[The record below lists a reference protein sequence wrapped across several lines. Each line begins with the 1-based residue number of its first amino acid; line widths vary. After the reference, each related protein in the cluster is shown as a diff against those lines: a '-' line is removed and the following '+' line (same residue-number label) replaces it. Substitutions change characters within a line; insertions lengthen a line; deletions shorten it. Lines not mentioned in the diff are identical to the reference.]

1 MAFKFP
7 TVPPELITDELL
19 TCKLC
24 SCVYSDPRILP
35 CLHSFCKRCLD
46 SQEGKRRGVLACR
59 SCNAEFTLPD
69 FGVDGL
75 QRNLFLAEIVEVAEL
90 MKTLSEKGKVSCQA
104 CKCPD
109 VDAVTHCIECSQF
122 LCASCKSA
130 HGRFRVTRDHQ
141 LINRDEYGSKSTGE
155 KVYGVAQQRTHYCTS
170 HSSHAVDLYC
180 RTCHTLI
187 CMRCTT
193 QDHRSPVH
201 DHLPI
206 GKAKELGQR
215 QLRSLMRTLTTE
227 REKIEE
233 ASESITEDLQDLN
246 ASCKRIES
254 QIYQQTQKLV
264 SHILLMR
271 EQMTTVLLTRVIEKR
286 KVLETQIRNLKSK
299 AHVLAGA
306 EEFAES
312 LLKYANPPQYL
323 AIHRLLEERL
333 SKLID
338 GHIDTN
344 PLENAHVEF
353 IPDDRLLE
361 FGIGEII
368 TSSAIASN
376 TRVEGLKRVVK
387 THDEITLRVTP
398 KDQHGRVIRADNILC
413 VHVLD
418 CEEKELE
425 KIEMLH
431 GEDGSHEGII
441 CFENEGNFDVRV
453 TLLKKDVR
461 TSPFTVTVVPSGGVM
476 RKVGGEGSEPGKFRF
491 ANGIAVNHRDE
502 LTVTDYFNNR
512 LQVMHWNGQ
521 VRETIKLL
529 GLSEQIT
536 PRDVAVQEDGTHV
549 ITDGGN
555 KQVLVCDEDGQVSTS
570 FGEKEQVDP
579 NGVAV
584 TKDGHIVVMDQQ
596 DRSMK
601 YTVTG
606 ATLHPLG
613 VFGKPIFKKA
623 LYVAVNSLNETY
635 VSDQGNHQVQVID
648 ERGNLAF
655 SIGSFGDQ
663 DGQLTS
669 PTGID
674 IDEHDNVYVCDLN
687 NDRVVK
693 FTRDGKF
700 ICNIFERRLK
710 KPLAIAVSKNEPRR
724 IAITEYRQ
732 HHVKILYL

>member
-1 MAFKFP
+1 MAFQSP
-7 TVPPELITDELL
+7 TIPPELITDELL

-24 SCVYSDPRILP
+24 SSVYSDPRILS

-69 FGVDGL
+69 VGVDSL

-90 MKTLSEKGKVSCQA
+90 MKTFSEKGKLSCQA
-104 CKCPD
+104 CKCP
-109 VDAVTHCIECSQF
+109 DAVTHCIECSQF

-130 HGRFRVTRDHQ
+130 HGRFRVSRDHQ
-141 LINRDEYGSKSTGE
+141 LIDCDGYGSDGRGE
-155 KVYGVAQQRTHYCTS
+155 KVYGVAQQRTPYCTS
-170 HSSHAVDLYC
+170 HPSQTVDLYC

-193 QDHRSPVH
+193 QDHQSPVH

-206 GKAKELGQR
+206 GRARELRQR
-215 QLRSLMRTLTTE
+215 QLQLLMRTLTTK
-227 REKIEE
+227 REKMDE
-233 ASESITEDLQDLN
+233 AAESITEDLQDLN

-254 QIYQQTQKLV
+254 QIYQQTQKFV

-271 EQMTTVLLTRVIEKR
+271 EQITEVLLTRVMEKR

-299 AHVLAGA
+299 SHVVADAEALA
-306 EEFAES
+306 ELFE
-312 LLKYANPPQYL
+312 YANPPQYL

-333 SKLID
+333 SQLID
-338 GHIDTN
+338 SHTDTD

-353 IPDDRLLE
+353 LPDDRLLE
-361 FGIGEII
+361 FGIGEIM

-387 THDEITLRVTP
+387 THDEITLRVIP
-398 KDQHGRVIRADNILC
+398 KDQHGRVIRADNSLR

-418 CEEKELE
+418 SVGKELE
-425 KIEMLH
+425 EIEMMQR
-431 GEDGSHEGII
+431 EDGSQVGII
-441 CFENEGNFDVRV
+441 CMENEGNFDVRV
-453 TLLKKDVR
+453 TLWNKEVR
-461 TSPFTVTVVPSGGVM
+461 MSPFTVTVVPFGGVI

-491 ANGIAVNHRDE
+491 TYGIAVNHRDE
-502 LTVTDYFNNR
+502 LTVTDHYNKR
-512 LQVMHWNGQ
+512 LQVMHWNGK
-521 VRETIKLL
+521 VRKVIQF
-529 GLSEQIT
+529 LSSSDLR
-536 PRDVAVQEDGTHV
+536 PRDVAVQDDGTHV
-549 ITDGGN
+549 ITEGSN
-555 KQVLVCDEDGQVSTS
+555 KQVLVCDEDGQVSAS
-570 FGEKEQVDP
+570 FGGKDQVDP

-596 DRSMK
+596 GRSMK
-601 YTVTG
+601 YTITG
-606 ATLHPLG
+606 STLHPLG

-635 VSDQGNHQVQVID
+635 VSDQSNHQVQVID
-648 ERGNLAF
+648 ARGNLAF

-663 DGQLTS
+663 DGQVSS

-700 ICNIFERRLK
+700 ICNIFEGRLK